1 MSGVQIPPPLPKKML
16 QTIKNTLTNKKFH
29 TFFKIIAFISVIY
42 ILSQKLSYENILNS
56 FEFSSYIFLIL
67 LLIFLIRSI
76 SMVFT
81 FLRWQNLLYS
91 KNKNKV
97 SFNALLAPLLYSEL
111 TLQFGFLGQVFS
123 RAVLTKKNIDL
134 NLIVSSTIVEKIISA
149 SILIF
154 LSFITLTIYLFIF
167 GLINSVLISSYIAIS
182 ILIIIFL
189 ISIYLIDK
197 NNFQL
202 IQNLNKIF
210 IIKYFAHYLELR
222 LIKLSFLYS
231 LIIQILG
238 LVTLFL
244 TSLIFNFD
252 FSFIQFILLMPLA
265 LLVANIPIT
274 FFQFGWRELVFM
286 YVFNILLIT
295 NEEIFLIGFSLGLAG
310 GFTSIVHVLIYES
323 ILIIK
328 KLNLAKK

>member
-1 MSGVQIPPPLPKKML
+1 ML
-16 QTIKNTLTNKKFH
+16 QTIKNILTNKKFL
-29 TFFKIIAFISVIY
+29 TSFKIIAFISVIY
-42 ILSQKLSYENILNS
+42 ILSQKLSYENILNA
-56 FEFSSYIFLIL
+56 FEFNSYIFLIL
-67 LLIFLIRSI
+67 FLIFLIRSI

-91 KNKNKV
+91 KDKNKV
-97 SFNALLAPLLYSEL
+97 SFSSLIAPLLYSEL

-149 SILIF
+149 IILIF
-154 LSFITLTIYLFIF
+154 LSFITLTFYLFIF
-167 GLINSVLISSYIAIS
+167 GLSNLVLISSYITIS

-197 NNFQL
+197 NNFKLVQSL
-202 IQNLNKIF
+202 KKILF
-210 IIKYFAHYLELR
+210 IKYFAHYFELR
-222 LIKLSFLYS
+222 PIKLSFFYS

-238 LVTLFL
+238 LLTLFL
-244 TSLIFNFD
+244 TSLIFNFN
-252 FSFIQFILLMPLA
+252 FSFLQFVLLMPLA
-265 LLVANIPIT
+265 LLVVNMPIT

-286 YVFNILLIT
+286 FVFNILLIT

-310 GFTSIVHVLIYES
+310 GFTSIIHVLIYEL
-323 ILIIK
+323 ILIINKFNLVK
-328 KLNLAKK
+328 K